1 MNGFDFDF
9 DLFLMAWHWKPA
21 IEDMNWKAPGRIKK
35 KVVSGIG
42 VGESKILI
50 DATILEDMG
59 K

>member
-1 MNGFDFDF
+1 MTLKTSNRRYKSERHPVE
-9 DLFLMAWHWKPA
+9 L
-21 IEDMNWKAPGRIKK
+21 KK

-59 K
+59 E